1 VTVAENAARPLGEL
15 LDQRQK
21 WLLLVSLMVALF
33 VGALDQTIIT
43 TATPSIL
50 ADLGGFDQ
58 LSWLFTSYM
67 LASTIVVPLVG
78 KLSDIYGRR
87 PFVLGGIAI
96 FMAASVA
103 CGAAPSMNA
112 LILFRVVQGVGG
124 GMIFASVFTTI
135 GDIFPPQERAKYIGL
150 FTGTFSLA
158 SILGPTLGGF
168 LTDHAGWRWVFF
180 LNIPFGVAAMAAIW
194 MNLPGR
200 TGIRRPQIDYLGA
213 LLLSLCSLVFL
224 LALVWAGREYDWFS
238 WQILGLFAAAL
249 ILLAAFLWQERRH
262 PEPIV
267 PLHLFRNRTFLM
279 SNLIVFTLGAGMFG
293 SLQYL
298 AIFVQTAL
306 GASATA
312 SGIITTP
319 QSLGLLATSI
329 IGGQII
335 ARTGHYRPQTILGAV
350 LVLISTCYLATLHVD
365 VPTWEISIFMALL
378 GMGFGLL
385 MPTMSLTVQSAV
397 PHQYLGVATSS
408 SQFFRQIG
416 SVFGVAIFGA
426 VLASSYSQALDDEL
440 SAEAQAQL
448 GPEVMAELDDPTLA
462 LNEAAYATVQATVLA
477 MPGGEALMAD
487 ATSAQQEAVAV
498 ATRHIFM
505 GAAAISAVC
514 LLLVIAMKEIPLRK
528 GFQSQPAAQ
537 GAGPPSGE
545 PTAQP
550 ALTQTLP
557 GAD

>member
-1 VTVAENAARPLGEL
+1 
-15 LDQRQK
+15 
-21 WLLLVSLMVALF
+21 
-33 VGALDQTIIT
+33 
-43 TATPSIL
+43 
-50 ADLGGFDQ
+50 
-58 LSWLFTSYM
+58 
-67 LASTIVVPLVG
+67 
-78 KLSDIYGRR
+78 
-87 PFVLGGIAI
+87 
-96 FMAASVA
+96 
-103 CGAAPSMNA
+103 
-112 LILFRVVQGVGG
+112 
-124 GMIFASVFTTI
+124 
-135 GDIFPPQERAKYIGL
+135 
-150 FTGTFSLA
+150 
-158 SILGPTLGGF
+158 
-168 LTDHAGWRWVFF
+168 
-180 LNIPFGVAAMAAIW
+180 
-194 MNLPGR
+194 
-200 TGIRRPQIDYLGA
+200 
-213 LLLSLCSLVFL
+213 
-224 LALVWAGREYDWFS
+224 
-238 WQILGLFAAAL
+238 
-249 ILLAAFLWQERRH
+249 
-262 PEPIV
+262 
-267 PLHLFRNRTFLM
+267 
-279 SNLIVFTLGAGMFG
+279 MFG